1 MSLTLLETI
10 AAERE
15 ITNALRAY
23 CRAMDRI
30 DLHLGY
36 SIWHEDGVADY
47 SPVFSGTGRE
57 FIDWVCAY
65 HRGIEAHSHQIANT
79 LIDVRADQ
87 AGSETYVTAA
97 LLYREGTAHLLRT
110 IRGRYVDKWSKRA
123 GRWAIDRRRYIHDFD
138 FTETIDAQLGWGTR
152 DRADPSYAVLGDWN
166 KC

>member
-15 ITNALRAY
+15 IINALSAY

-30 DLHLGY
+30 DVPLGY

-65 HRGIEAHSHQIANT
+65 HRGLEAHSHQIANT
-79 LIDVRADQ
+79 LIDVRNDRAV
-87 AGSETYVTAA
+87 SEAYVTAA
-97 LLYREGTAHLLRT
+97 LLHREGTNHLLRT
-110 IRGRYVDKWSKRA
+110 IRGRYVDSWSRRA
-123 GRWAIDRRRYIHDFD
+123 GRWAIDKRRYLHDFD
-138 FTETIDAQLGWGTR
+138 FTQSIEAQPGWGTR
-152 DRADPSYAVLGDWN
+152 DRADPSYAVFGDAGR
-166 KC
+166 